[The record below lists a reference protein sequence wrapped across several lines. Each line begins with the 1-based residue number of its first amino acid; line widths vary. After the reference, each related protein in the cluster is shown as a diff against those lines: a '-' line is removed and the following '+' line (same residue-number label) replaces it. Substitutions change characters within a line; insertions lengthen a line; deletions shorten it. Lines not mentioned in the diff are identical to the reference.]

1 MARIYGFLE
10 TKLYFEKVCLK
21 AGINEVMTKL
31 IKNIIQGGFR
41 HTHLK
46 GVFEMKRYLILFAI
60 LVLVVSS
67 GIGAFAATAPT
78 LSLDVMVLATATSG
92 TTNVVYFT
100 AKLSPLP
107 VVSTEPIVIDFY
119 NGSSMLA
126 VYPYNY
132 LGSAKMDNTGKAQLR
147 IANHKSGTFAGGAI
161 WANSPWGK
169 IFAPV
174 KIYKVP

>member
-1 MARIYGFLE
+1 
-10 TKLYFEKVCLK
+10 
-21 AGINEVMTKL
+21 
-31 IKNIIQGGFR
+31 
-41 HTHLK
+41 
-46 GVFEMKRYLILFAI
+46 MKRCLILLAI

-78 LSLDVMVLATATSG
+78 LSLDVMVLATATPG
-92 TTNVVYFT
+92 INIVYFT
-100 AKLSPLP
+100 AKLSPIP
-107 VVSTEPIVIDFY
+107 AVSTQPIMIDFY

-132 LGSAKMDNTGKAQLR
+132 LGSAKMDYTGKAQLR

-161 WANSPWGK
+161 WAKSPWGK

-174 KIYKVP
+174 KIYRVP